1 MAATLPGFAR
11 LVPPGDSEAMAEQ
24 FLWIDRNRDAAR
36 IQALEGRTMV
46 QRDWSREKS
55 FADLALVLERVAV
68 GAAGGPA
75 TARTVAHG

>member
-1 MAATLPGFAR
+1 
-11 LVPPGDSEAMAEQ
+11 
-24 FLWIDRNRDAAR
+24 
-36 IQALEGRTMV
+36 MV